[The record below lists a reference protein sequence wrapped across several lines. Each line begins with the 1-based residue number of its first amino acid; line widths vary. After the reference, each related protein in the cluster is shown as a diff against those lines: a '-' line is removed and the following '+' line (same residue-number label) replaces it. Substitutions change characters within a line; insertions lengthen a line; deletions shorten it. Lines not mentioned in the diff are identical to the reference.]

1 MEPKDGEDSSA
12 KNIIPPD
19 ELSLRSSSGFSSATS
34 KETLQEASTAPAE
47 DGSSGP
53 PGETNNEGGE
63 APETM
68 GKQPW
73 VVSHCISVSQHTAT
87 VYLKTANY

>member
-68 GKQPW
+68 GKQP
-73 VVSHCISVSQHTAT
+73 
-87 VYLKTANY
+87 